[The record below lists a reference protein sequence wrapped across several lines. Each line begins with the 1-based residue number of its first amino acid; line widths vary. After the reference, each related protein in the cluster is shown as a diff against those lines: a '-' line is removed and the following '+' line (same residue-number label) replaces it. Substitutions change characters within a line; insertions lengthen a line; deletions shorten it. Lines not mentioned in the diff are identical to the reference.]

1 MVFQQARGK
10 SHLQSVE
17 KIVSP
22 VAFEKDKTKD
32 ADNIILHDFLQCAL
46 NILVSTAFN
55 TLKDILC
62 EVYCLGLYLHELND
76 SEYTLTEACTLQLP
90 QDTRTA
96 RWFNLKAS
104 VSGLM
109 ISAIVTL
116 ICLIYDWNWR
126 WVEAVWRKLVAY
138 HEVCNQHCILC
149 TMKFANITGFNSF
162 SI

>member
-32 ADNIILHDFLQCAL
+32 ADNIMLHDVLQCAL

-76 SEYTLTEACTLQLP
+76 SEYTITDACTLP
-90 QDTRTA
+90 P
-96 RWFNLKAS
+96 
-104 VSGLM
+104 V
-109 ISAIVTL
+109 
-116 ICLIYDWNWR
+116 
-126 WVEAVWRKLVAY
+126 
-138 HEVCNQHCILC
+138 HEQPVDS
-149 TMKFANITGFNSF
+149 T
-162 SI
+162 